1 MINRIDGFHQL
12 SGTGFEIAALLRV
25 RVSISKIQA
34 VVFEVICAWIFLQKV
49 IEKERNRGAS
59 IKTNSSRL
67 SEKLVACGWR
77 KKILCFAREM
87 KVVSDQMT
95 RLDIEIKPQI

>member
-1 MINRIDGFHQL
+1 MKKKPELPEVSIYAQVFTLLPGRNPLINRIDGFHQL

-49 IEKERNRGAS
+49 IEKE
-59 IKTNSSRL
+59 
-67 SEKLVACGWR
+67 
-77 KKILCFAREM
+77 
-87 KVVSDQMT
+87 
-95 RLDIEIKPQI
+95 